1 MSKKL
6 IYNRVKKKK
15 KRFSFSCFHDIQNMI
30 NFDDYT
36 NQNKTERNSNWPY
49 IPDHPYRVLIIRGY
63 EDQEKKYI
71 IKFNIQ
77 STRY

>member
-6 IYNRVKKKK
+6 IYNRVKN